1 MSIAPITSGSNPLAG
16 ITDTSTAARVP
27 QRSLGQEDFLKLL
40 SVQFKSQDPMKP
52 MEDTAFI
59 AQMAQ
64 FSSLQQS
71 QSMTQQMTQ
80 MRANQDLIT
89 ASNYI
94 GRQVTVDLGEDGV
107 VKGNV
112 TGVEIAE
119 GVPRISIAGK
129 TYSLSSVLYV
139 EPGATAPAA
148 APAPAAAS

>member
-1 MSIAPITSGSNPLAG
+1 MSIAPITSVSNPLAG
-16 ITDTSTAARVP
+16 TTDTSTAARVP

-139 EPGATAPAA
+139 EPGASAPAA